1 MEQEGKVSKV
11 MALAGALAMLMALG
25 PAGAARAAE
34 DGVQFLDPL
43 TNEPLELSQRPDQA
57 ITPAVE
63 QFHATGE
70 NPYAGDE
77 QAIAE
82 GKQIYGKWCQACHLP
97 DGTGR
102 IGPSLADDTWS
113 HPRTGTDVGQ
123 FEIIYAGG
131 AGAMQAFGTRLDQ
144 DEILKVVAFLE
155 TLQKE

>member
-1 MEQEGKVSKV
+1 VHHRL
-11 MALAGALAMLMALG
+11 MALAGVLAALIALG
-25 PAGAARAAE
+25 PVGGAGAAK
-34 DGVQFLDPL
+34 DGVKFLDPL
-43 TNEPLELSQRPDQA
+43 TNEPLELTQRPDQE

-63 QFHATGE
+63 QFHATGD
-70 NPYAGDE
+70 NPYAGDR

-82 GKQIYGKWCQACHLP
+82 GERIYDRWCHACHLP

-102 IGPSLADDTWS
+102 IGPSLADDTRS

-131 AGAMQAFGTRLDQ
+131 AGAMQAFGNRLDQ
-144 DEILKVVAFLE
+144 DEILKVIAFLE